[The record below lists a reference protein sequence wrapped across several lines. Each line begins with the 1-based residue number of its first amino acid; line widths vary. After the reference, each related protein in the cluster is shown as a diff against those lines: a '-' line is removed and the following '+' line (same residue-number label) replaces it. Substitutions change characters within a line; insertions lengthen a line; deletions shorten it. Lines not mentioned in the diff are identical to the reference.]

1 MFTVNEQQTEATTAS
16 INIHNQNY
24 PAQLKQIHNP
34 PQELFYKG
42 DLETLKKTC
51 ISIVG
56 TRRNSDY
63 GEELTRQIVK
73 ELSVL
78 DIAIVS
84 GLAKGIDTIAHEAA
98 LQNNLPTIAVLGSG
112 IDNIYPRQNFNLSKE
127 IIKANGLIIS
137 EYAGTAEPSKFNFPQ
152 RNRIISGLSI
162 ATIVIEAPE
171 ESGALITARFAL
183 EQGREIFVVP
193 GDVDRITSRGSLR
206 LLQNGGAYPIG
217 SGQDVIDI
225 LRKPQRLFKTSQSSE
240 LKLCPVLDL
249 PVVSVDVPNQKSQTL
264 NNPKV
269 SYKTTEEEDR
279 LLSIFHR
286 HRGLT
291 IDKIIQKLPIPISQI
306 LTTISIL
313 EINGLI
319 TMKDGRYFRKC

>member
-1 MFTVNEQQTEATTAS
+1 MFTNT
-16 INIHNQNY
+16 INFYDKGY
-24 PAQLKQIHNP
+24 PAQLKEIHNP
-34 PQELFYKG
+34 PQKLFYRG
-42 DLETLKKTC
+42 DPETLKKTC

-63 GEELTRQIVK
+63 GEDLTRKIVE
-73 ELSVL
+73 ELRVL

-98 LQNNLPTIAVLGSG
+98 LKNGLPTIAVLGSG
-112 IDNIYPRQNFNLSKE
+112 IDNIYPRQNFNLAEK
-127 IIKANGLIIS
+127 IINENGLIIS
-137 EYAGTAEPSKFNFPQ
+137 EYEGVAEPSKFNFPQ

-183 EQGREIFVVP
+183 EQCREIFVVP
-193 GDVDRITSRGSLR
+193 GDVDRITSLGSLR

-225 LRKPQRLFKTSQSSE
+225 LKKPQRLFKMPQNSE
-240 LKLCPVLDL
+240 LKLRPIA
-249 PVVSVDVPNQKSQTL
+249 DVPKQKPQTL
-264 NNPKV
+264 ENPRV
-269 SYKTTEEEDR
+269 SYKTTKEEDR
-279 LLSIFHR
+279 LLSIFHQ

-319 TMKDGRYFRKC
+319 TVKDGKYFRKCWDMLKSCQPQQF